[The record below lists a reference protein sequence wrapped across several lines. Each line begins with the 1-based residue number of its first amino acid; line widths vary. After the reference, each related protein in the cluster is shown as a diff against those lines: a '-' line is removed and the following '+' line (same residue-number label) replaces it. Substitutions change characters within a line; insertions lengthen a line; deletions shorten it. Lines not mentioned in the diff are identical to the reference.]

1 MTLLIRLI
9 FFVAAASVASATW
22 SIEAS
27 EKVSVTPVLKTQ
39 KNWYGDQIVYP
50 PGKAEATVVVVEI
63 APGGATGWHSHPV
76 PSFGMVME
84 GAIEVEF
91 ENGEVKHLSAG
102 EAAAEAVNVWHNGH
116 NRGEVSA
123 KLVVFYAG
131 ATDEPLTVQKT
142 LSPGMGT
149 LRSNDIKRAVGP
161 VQ

>member
-9 FFVAAASVASATW
+9 FFVAAASVASTTW

-39 KNWYGDQIVYP
+39 KNRYGDQIVYP
-50 PGKAEATVVVVEI
+50 SGKAEVTVVVVEI

-91 ENGEVKHLSAG
+91 ENGEVKHLMAG
-102 EAAAEAVNVWHNGH
+102 QAAAEAVNVWHNGH
-116 NRGEVSA
+116 NRGEVTA

-131 ATDEPLTVQKT
+131 ATDQPLTVQKHT
-142 LSPGMGT
+142 QPGSA
-149 LRSNDIKRAVGP
+149 R
-161 VQ
+161 